1 MSLEGTKSSVR
12 LLFIPR
18 FDTSTRTSERSPRLL
33 QMLSERYSVVTIPRS
48 RTNRM
53 VYDPSIAK
61 PARYLLF
68 SLDTFWS
75 IIACVL
81 ALKRDR
87 IQVVFGE
94 GTYYSMV
101 GCIAARIRSIPCI
114 WDNHGNIWTLAK
126 VQGKSIMFLR
136 VNEALERWLFKGVSS
151 LMVVSRQERDIY
163 QEHGFDQARIE
174 VLPTC
179 VDVPPAASKEREAI
193 RASFGMKQGEKAVL
207 FFAML
212 GYGPNQEAAEY
223 IATVLAPE
231 IRATNPEVVFYIAGG
246 GGKVPHGEGVRALGF
261 VDDLGGLISAVDFCI
276 APIWRGVGILTKV
289 LDMMVS
295 GRPTVVSTLAK
306 EGIPELTSG
315 VNCFIANDRDA
326 FIETVKALIDRTD
339 RAESVGREGR
349 RLVEELY
356 SCPVMSSKLCEI
368 VDRAVDQEKV
378 RS

>member
-1 MSLEGTKSSVR
+1 LSANSTKPPVKV
-12 LLFIPR
+12 LFIPR
-18 FDTSTRTSERSPRLL
+18 FDTGTRTSERSPRLL
-33 QMLSERYSVVTIPRS
+33 QKLGERYDVFTIPRG

-53 VYDPSIAK
+53 VYDPSIPK

-75 IIACVL
+75 IIASVR
-81 ALKRDR
+81 ALKRNR

-114 WDNHGNIWTLAK
+114 WDNHGNIWTMAK
-126 VQGKSIMFLR
+126 VQGKSLMFLR
-136 VNEALERWLFKGVSS
+136 GNEVLERWLFKGARS
-151 LMVVSRQERDIY
+151 LLVVSEQERTIY
-163 QEHGFDQARIE
+163 MEHGFDQDRIE

-179 VDVPPAASKEREAI
+179 VDVPSVVKERDAI

-212 GYGPNQEAAEY
+212 GYGPNREAAEY
-223 IATVLAPE
+223 IATELAPA
-231 IRATNPEVVFYIAGG
+231 IRKTNPEVVFYIAGG
-246 GGKVPHGEGVRALGF
+246 GGKVQGGEGVRALGF
-261 VDDLGGLISAVDFCI
+261 VDDLGGLISAADFCV
-276 APIWRGVGILTKV
+276 APIWKGVGILTKV
-289 LDMMVS
+289 LDMMAS
-295 GRPTVVSTLAK
+295 GRPTVVTSLAK
-306 EGIPELTSG
+306 EGIPELVSG
-315 VNCFIANDRDA
+315 INCFIANDPDA
-326 FIETVKALIDRTD
+326 FIETVKTLIDRRD

-356 SCPVMSSKLCEI
+356 SCSVMGSKLSEI
-368 VDRAVDQEKV
+368 VDRAADQEKV